1 MIPVLPNPHDGLTPE
16 QISRFSKFL
25 TISNV
30 LTPDECNKLVNE
42 YTNRVEPAV
51 KKHNYA
57 NPMSL
62 QHCFLPCDHK
72 IHQKLQSVWQRA
84 IDHFNIRVSFVEPY
98 KLQQYSVNDYF
109 DTHIDNYHGLDFN
122 EDRKLTLIVQLTP
135 SSEYTGGSLYIAKH
149 QMSREQ
155 GSAIIFPSFY
165 PHRVEKVSSGVRWAL
180 VAWGWGPYWQ

>member
-1 MIPVLPNPHDGLTPE
+1 M
-16 QISRFSKFL
+16 
-25 TISNV
+25 
-30 LTPDECNKLVNE
+30 
-42 YTNRVEPAV
+42 
-51 KKHNYA
+51 
-57 NPMSL
+57 
-62 QHCFLPCDHK
+62 
-72 IHQKLQSVWQRA
+72 
-84 IDHFNIRVSFVEPY
+84 SFVEPY

-165 PHRVEKVSSGVRWAL
+165 PHRVEKVSSGVRWVL